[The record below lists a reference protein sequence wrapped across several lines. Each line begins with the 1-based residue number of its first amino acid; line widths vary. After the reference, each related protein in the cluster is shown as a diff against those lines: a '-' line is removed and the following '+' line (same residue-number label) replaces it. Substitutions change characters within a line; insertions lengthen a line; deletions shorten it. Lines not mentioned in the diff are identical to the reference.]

1 MPVFSLLVGENFP
14 SFEFSDS
21 LPHYK
26 VTLLHAPAS
35 TSGFILRAAPQPST
49 SEGPTVQITQ
59 LPNTLL
65 RMKTLSPL
73 PPPYKVTLR
82 QAPIS
87 ALHRILKAALILP
100 LVRTSCCRNGA
111 GLLSREPWNNGGRG
125 PVMPRKSLDIRPTD
139 DHGPKERCCKR
150 LSLPPARAGLGSAQ
164 ETGQGTGP
172 LRVLRAAP

>member
-1 MPVFSLLVGENFP
+1 MYWQFMPVFSLLVGENFP

-73 PPPYKVTLR
+73 PPPLVGNV
-82 QAPIS
+82 S
-87 ALHRILKAALILP
+87 AGA
-100 LVRTSCCRNGA
+100 LVR
-111 GLLSREPWNNGGRG
+111 
-125 PVMPRKSLDIRPTD
+125 
-139 DHGPKERCCKR
+139 
-150 LSLPPARAGLGSAQ
+150 PPAQAEGGAVPRGRPGFLLPKWSGAVVK
-164 ETGQGTGP
+164 GT
-172 LRVLRAAP
+172 VE